1 MATRYA
7 FTQGLREVRFHLCSS
22 SPASEATRYFPKPPS
37 ARTPEGNR
45 VTNQKPE
52 RSFLKRAYPTMKHH
66 NPSTPILI
74 REATGVEP
82 KIWARYGLGKEKSE
96 SLAGLSAKEIED
108 KVTTLVKSE

>member
-1 MATRYA
+1 MASKYA
-7 FTQGLREVRFHLCSS
+7 FTQGLRELRFHLCSS
-22 SPASEATRYFPKPPS
+22 GQGSEA
-37 ARTPEGNR
+37 A
-45 VTNQKPE
+45 

-82 KIWARYGLGKEKSE
+82 KVWARYGLGKEKVE
-96 SLAGLSAKEIED
+96 SLSGLSAKEIED